1 MHYERI
7 LAAVA
12 ATPWAIEPNKGRELG
27 AILSRRIRDGES
39 PAADIEAA
47 RAIAAAR
54 EERKA
59 KPRPSGVAVI
69 PLHGVMIQRA
79 DWFMETSG
87 ILSTE
92 QVGQLVDQAADD
104 PSVEAIILDVDSPG
118 GSVFGTEEL
127 AGKLADATKQKKVIA
142 VANAVAASGAY
153 YVASQASELVVSPS
167 GQVGSIGVFMMH
179 VDRSEELRQA
189 GLTVTFVASSQ
200 RKVAGNQYSPLDPVG
215 RDEMEQQVSGY
226 YDLFVKAVARG
237 RSTTQTNVREK
248 FGGGGMVLAEQAV
261 KLGMADRVAT
271 LDDVLGRYGL
281 RAADLT
287 PAAQVDRSDIEIRK
301 RRLAL
306 D

>member
-1 MHYERI
+1 
-7 LAAVA
+7 
-12 ATPWAIEPNKGRELG
+12 
-27 AILSRRIRDGES
+27 
-39 PAADIEAA
+39 
-47 RAIAAAR
+47 
-54 EERKA
+54 
-59 KPRPSGVAVI
+59 
-69 PLHGVMIQRA
+69 A

-153 YVASQASELVVSPS
+153 YVASQARELVVSPS

-226 YDLFVKAVARG
+226 YDLFV
-237 RSTTQTNVREK
+237 
-248 FGGGGMVLAEQAV
+248 
-261 KLGMADRVAT
+261 
-271 LDDVLGRYGL
+271 
-281 RAADLT
+281 
-287 PAAQVDRSDIEIRK
+287 
-301 RRLAL
+301 
-306 D
+306 